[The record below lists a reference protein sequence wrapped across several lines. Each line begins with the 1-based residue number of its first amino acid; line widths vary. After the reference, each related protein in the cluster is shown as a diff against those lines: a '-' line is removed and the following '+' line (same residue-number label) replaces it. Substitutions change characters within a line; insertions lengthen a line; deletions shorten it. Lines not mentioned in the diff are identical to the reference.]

1 VIVRLVVHLGNR
13 ALVRHLVH
21 ATRHE
26 PVAVDAAQGVV
37 AFDVAYSRVE
47 AVVNRLAKSGVGEF
61 LAHVTPTP
69 ERQIADPGEEG

>member
-1 VIVRLVVHLGNR
+1 MIVRVVVHLGNR

-37 AFDVAYSRVE
+37 AFDVPYSRVE
-47 AVVNRLAKSGVGEF
+47 AVVNRLAKCGVGEF
-61 LAHVTPTP
+61 LAHVTPIP
-69 ERQIADPGEEG
+69 ESHDSTGQA

>member
-1 VIVRLVVHLGNR
+1 MIVRVVVHLENR

-26 PVAVDAAQGVV
+26 PVAVDAAQGMM
-37 AFDVAYSRVE
+37 AFDVPFRRVE

-61 LAHVTPTP
+61 LAHVTPAPKSHLT
-69 ERQIADPGEEG
+69 EPGEKG

>member
-1 VIVRLVVHLGNR
+1 MIVRVVVHLENR

-26 PVAVDAAQGVV
+26 PVAVDAAQGMM
-37 AFDVAYSRVE
+37 AFDVPFCRVE
-47 AVVNRLAKSGVGEF
+47 AVVNRLAESGVAEF

-69 ERQIADPGEEG
+69 ESKMTDSGEEG